1 MSSLALTLARLAP
14 LNDCIT
20 DPNGYICAF
29 LLDVI
34 GGFSAMLLGPVTG
47 VVSVLLMKMCS
58 GISFEGWL
66 LPDPCSLPWGD
77 LSSLLV
83 IVLASL
89 ACLLTDLGGYSCL
102 A

>member
-34 GGFSAMLLGPVTG
+34 GGLSVTLLLGLVAG
-47 VVSVLLMKMCS
+47 VVSVLQMEMCLS
-58 GISFEGWL
+58 ISFEGWL
-66 LPDPCSLPWGD
+66 LPDP
-77 LSSLLV
+77 
-83 IVLASL
+83 
-89 ACLLTDLGGYSCL
+89 
-102 A
+102 